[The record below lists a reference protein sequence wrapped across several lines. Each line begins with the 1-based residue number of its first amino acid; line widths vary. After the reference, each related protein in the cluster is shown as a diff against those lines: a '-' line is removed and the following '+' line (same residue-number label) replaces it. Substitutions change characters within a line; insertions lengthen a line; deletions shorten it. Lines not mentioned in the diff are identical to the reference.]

1 MYSGMFG
8 EEAIGISP
16 IMRSFIMHRF
26 LLGIAALSALTVL
39 ASCGSSNQNTTT
51 KTAADEAA
59 ASANN
64 EVDCDAFMQQL
75 ADSCYAVIAF
85 EEDGVTPLRMTDDNG
100 NDLGEVDQ
108 YWAASYCEC
117 YAQLAFQ
124 TFGCST
130 VVSHEKLD
138 DDTYASTYAPIVS
151 ACSSYDKSQESEV
164 EEAPAEEISSEEAPA
179 AEEAAPEEAAE

>member
-1 MYSGMFG
+1 
-8 EEAIGISP
+8 
-16 IMRSFIMHRF
+16 MHRF
-26 LLGIAALSALTVL
+26 LLGIAALSALMIF
-39 ASCGSSNQNTTT
+39 AGCGSSNQNTST

-59 ASANN
+59 ASADN

-75 ADSCYAVIAF
+75 ADSCFAVIAF
-85 EEDGVTPLRMTDDNG
+85 EEDGVTPLRMKDDNG

-151 ACSSYDKSQESEV
+151 ACSTYDKAQETEV
-164 EEAPAEEISSEEAPA
+164 EAPAEEAP
-179 AEEAAPEEAAE
+179 AEEAAPEEAADEEASDE